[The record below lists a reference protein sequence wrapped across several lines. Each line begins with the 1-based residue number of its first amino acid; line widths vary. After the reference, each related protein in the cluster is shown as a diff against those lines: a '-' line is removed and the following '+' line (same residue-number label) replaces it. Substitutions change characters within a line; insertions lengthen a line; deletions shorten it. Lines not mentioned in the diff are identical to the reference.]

1 MLSSQRLWPSSCR
14 RSVGF
19 MLRPPS
25 GGWVRGGPLGDFA
38 SHLGDVVDGEAELG
52 LDVRERRRLS
62 KSTHTHDRALRTG
75 IALPAESRALLDR
88 HAGGDPRRQH
98 LVAVGLVLLLEDLPA
113 GKADHTGADL
123 ALQLLVST
131 EGELDLAAGG
141 DQDQLRLAVLGIG
154 EHVTAA

>member
-25 GGWVRGGPLGDFA
+25 GGWVRGGALGDLA

-52 LDVRERRRLS
+52 LDVAERRRLS
-62 KSTHTHDRALRTG
+62 KGTHTHDRALPTDVP
-75 IALPAESRALLDR
+75 LPAEGRSLLDR
-88 HAGGDPRRQH
+88 DPGGDLRRQH

-113 GKADHTGADL
+113 GEADDAGADL
-123 ALQLLVST
+123 APQLLMSP
-131 EGELDLAAGG
+131 ERELDLAAGG
-141 DQDQLRLAVLGIG
+141 DQDQL
-154 EHVTAA
+154 